1 MHRFYN
7 PDFSIW
13 EKNINIK
20 DKNFLNQLIKVLRVK
35 NWDKIILF
43 NSIDNFDY
51 LYEISSLEKK
61 NILLSKIEK
70 IEKKQEK
77 NFEINLY
84 QALPN
89 KLSKIELILQKWVE
103 VAIDNFYFFPAC
115 RSQKLIIS
123 ENKKERLK
131 KIIIEAVEQSWQNKI
146 PKLIFLEKNFSLDF
160 PWKNLNL
167 FFHTKNNNSKLL
179 KDINIKNYENINIFI
194 WPEWGFSEKEIKNF
208 LEKNFIQIYLWKNIL
223 RTETTWIVVWF
234 FINQLFNL

>member
-77 NFEINLY
+77 KFEINLY